1 MKKIL
6 FIVGSLR
13 QNSFNKQ
20 LSEFVAKELKGKAEV
35 SYLDYSKLPLMNQD
49 IERDDLQVIQEIRK
63 QIKEADLLW
72 VFSPIYNKNMPGGLK
87 NLFDWLSRAL
97 DKNNPKGESAIHNK
111 KVTVSSVAAGGFDYL
126 FNSFTDLLK
135 FIRTNVVGE
144 FSDIPVNPEAWNT
157 GNITLSPESIHKIE
171 KQISAV
177 LEN

>member
-1 MKKIL
+1 M
-6 FIVGSLR
+6 G
-13 QNSFNKQ
+13 NS
-20 LSEFVAKELKGKAEV
+20 G
-35 SYLDYSKLPLMNQD
+35 
-49 IERDDLQVIQEIRK
+49 
-63 QIKEADLLW
+63 
-72 VFSPIYNKNMPGGLK
+72 
-87 NLFDWLSRAL
+87 

-144 FSDIPVNPEAWNT
+144 FSDIPINPEVWNT
-157 GNITLSPESIHKIE
+157 GNITLSPESIQKIE